1 MDTYNFA
8 LHPNNHQPS
17 GHMNYLRMDN
27 AYLDLNLKYDPPKNI
42 EPFFL
47 NLVKWMRSLPPFMRK
62 NLLRKIIKLSNLT
75 EEQQKILIILEWTM
89 NLEHDGSAG
98 SLFNQ
103 VCEINNKKFHNIQIW
118 ATSYNFLNISNG
130 VGGLH
135 YST

>member
-1 MDTYNFA
+1 METYNFA

-17 GHMNYLRMDN
+17 GHMNYSRMDD
-27 AYLDLNLKYDPPKNI
+27 AYLDLKPPKNI
-42 EPFFL
+42 EGLFL

-62 NLLRKIIKLSNLT
+62 NLLREIIKLTHLT

-103 VCEINNKKFHNIQIW
+103 VCEMNKTKYRNIEIW
-118 ATSYNFLNISNG
+118 GTSYNFLNISNG
-130 VGGLH
+130 NGGLQ